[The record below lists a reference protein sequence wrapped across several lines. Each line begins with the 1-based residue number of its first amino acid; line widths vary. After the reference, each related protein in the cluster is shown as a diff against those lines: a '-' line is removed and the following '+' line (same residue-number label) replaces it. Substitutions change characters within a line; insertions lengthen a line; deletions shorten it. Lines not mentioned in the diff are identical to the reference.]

1 LNDIADSGE
10 KVSTGDEKRQAHTA
24 NYKGAN
30 QPPTLL
36 PPLGVSIHA
45 VILGFVLGLRNVTEV
60 IFISRLGMYPRFSGG
75 RPESRRSLELR
86 FREGWGLAN
95 FRVHFAA

>member
-1 LNDIADSGE
+1 LSYIADRGE
-10 KVSTGDEKRQAHTA
+10 KVSTVDEKRHAHIA
-24 NYKGAN
+24 DYKGAN

-36 PPLGVSIHA
+36 PPLRASIHA

-75 RPESRRSLELR
+75 ET
-86 FREGWGLAN
+86 
-95 FRVHFAA
+95 